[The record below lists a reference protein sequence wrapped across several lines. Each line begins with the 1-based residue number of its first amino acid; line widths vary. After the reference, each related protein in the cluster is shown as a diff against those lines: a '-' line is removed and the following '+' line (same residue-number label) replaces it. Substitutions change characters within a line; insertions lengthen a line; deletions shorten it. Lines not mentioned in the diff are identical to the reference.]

1 MRNEIDNEILKV
13 FLGINVGT
21 SYISCSTRHQYI
33 SNKGKI
39 NESFELIPTPQGERL
54 TPSFFSAGGSNS
66 EYLIGKV
73 PKQLYFNNIPQSS
86 KIKKPVKQLYQK
98 IISEMIINPEK
109 HFNRKI
115 NVAQIC
121 FSIPSS
127 YSNED
132 VNTILGIRDNIVV
145 VNEAISSFLYYSKE
159 IPMINN
165 SNNLVIDIGGNNM
178 KLSYLNVQV
187 DEFGN
192 SMFNILHNNHF
203 DNFGGEILDNIIID
217 YCIKVF
223 SSKNNIKIPFDKL
236 TFNSLKL
243 TCEMAKMRLSYEN
256 NTMIEMD
263 NFYYGKNLE
272 VYLSRENFEI
282 LSNEMFIKIMS
293 FLDDFLSQNHITLDK
308 IDNVILVGG
317 CMKIPKIYSLILSFF
332 HGKNILKSLNPDE
345 ANAI

>member
-1 MRNEIDNEILKV
+1 
-13 FLGINVGT
+13 
-21 SYISCSTRHQYI
+21 
-33 SNKGKI
+33 
-39 NESFELIPTPQGERL
+39 
-54 TPSFFSAGGSNS
+54 
-66 EYLIGKV
+66 
-73 PKQLYFNNIPQSS
+73 
-86 KIKKPVKQLYQK
+86 
-98 IISEMIINPEK
+98 MIINPEK

-203 DNFGGEILDNIIID
+203 DNF
-217 YCIKVF
+217 
-223 SSKNNIKIPFDKL
+223 
-236 TFNSLKL
+236 
-243 TCEMAKMRLSYEN
+243 
-256 NTMIEMD
+256 
-263 NFYYGKNLE
+263 
-272 VYLSRENFEI
+272 
-282 LSNEMFIKIMS
+282 
-293 FLDDFLSQNHITLDK
+293 
-308 IDNVILVGG
+308 
-317 CMKIPKIYSLILSFF
+317 
-332 HGKNILKSLNPDE
+332 
-345 ANAI
+345 

>member
-1 MRNEIDNEILKV
+1 MVR
-13 FLGINVGT
+13 
-21 SYISCSTRHQYI
+21 
-33 SNKGKI
+33 
-39 NESFELIPTPQGERL
+39 
-54 TPSFFSAGGSNS
+54 
-66 EYLIGKV
+66 YL
-73 PKQLYFNNIPQSS
+73 KQLYFNNIPQSS

-203 DNFGGEILDNIIID
+203 DNF
-217 YCIKVF
+217 
-223 SSKNNIKIPFDKL
+223 
-236 TFNSLKL
+236 
-243 TCEMAKMRLSYEN
+243 
-256 NTMIEMD
+256 
-263 NFYYGKNLE
+263 
-272 VYLSRENFEI
+272 
-282 LSNEMFIKIMS
+282 
-293 FLDDFLSQNHITLDK
+293 
-308 IDNVILVGG
+308 
-317 CMKIPKIYSLILSFF
+317 
-332 HGKNILKSLNPDE
+332 
-345 ANAI
+345 